1 MVLLKYKTMTT
12 HPKTI
17 RARRNRNLVLVML
30 VLLAGALVYAGYW
43 WYYSRFRV
51 VSHNAFIT
59 GNLIPVEADATG
71 IVIQVLVEESQY
83 VNKGDLLV
91 RFDEHRAQTALGQ
104 SRGELGQVV
113 REIGAVFSTHRQM
126 CQKLIARSAR
136 LARVRHDVFRL
147 RQALPNGSVSEQVVQ
162 NAEDQMTVLEAEMR
176 EAEAEL
182 NAIEAK
188 VGGTS
193 RNLHPDVEAAKY
205 KFIAA
210 YLEYARQ
217 QIHAPVSGYVSMRK
231 VQVGSRVRPGDSL
244 MTLVPLDHLW
254 VEANLRETEVARV
267 RPGQSADVTVDL
279 YGKSLIYHGTV
290 EGLVPGTGSVFAL
303 LPPDNASGN
312 FIHIVE
318 RVPVR
323 IALRKDEILKNPLR
337 PGLSTMT
344 SIDVKESEQPLGASL
359 ATVSTQEY
367 KTDIFIDELADAQA
381 QAQKIITAN
390 LVQKIDSLE
399 PNCKSL
405 ESAAR
410 TNAGAYR

>member
-1 MVLLKYKTMTT
+1 MKTQS
-12 HPKTI
+12 KTI
-17 RARRNRNLVLVML
+17 RARRNRYLLLVML
-30 VLLAGALVYAGYW
+30 VLVAGALTYAGYW
-43 WYYSRFRV
+43 WHYSRFRV
-51 VSHNAFIT
+51 VSHNAFVT

-71 IVIQVLVEESQY
+71 IVTQVLVEESQY

-91 RFDEHRAQTALGQ
+91 RLDEHRAQTALGQ
-104 SRGELGQVV
+104 SRSELGQVV
-113 REIGAVFSTHRQM
+113 REIGAVFSTHQQM
-126 CQKLIARSAR
+126 CQKLIARTAR

-147 RQALPNGSVSEQVVQ
+147 RQALPNGSVSEQAVQ
-162 NAEDQMTVLEAEMR
+162 NAEDQMMALEAEMR

-182 NAIEAK
+182 KAIEAK

-210 YLEYARQ
+210 YLEYSRQ

-231 VQVGSRVRPGDSL
+231 VQVGNRVQPGDSL
-244 MTLVPLDHLW
+244 MTLVPLEHLW
-254 VEANLRETEVARV
+254 VEANLRETEMERV
-267 RPGQSADVTVDL
+267 RPGQPAEITVDL
-279 YGKSLIYHGTV
+279 YGKSQIYHGTV
-290 EGLVPGTGSVFAL
+290 EGIVPGTGSVFAL

-323 IALRKDEILKNPLR
+323 IALQKDEILKNPIR

-344 SIDVKESEQPLGASL
+344 SINVKESDLPLGASL
-359 ATVSTQEY
+359 AEVSFPEY
-367 KTDIFIDELADAQA
+367 GTDIYVDELADAQA
-381 QAQKIITAN
+381 KAQKIIMDN

-399 PNCKSL
+399 PMCKSH
-405 ESAAR
+405 ES
-410 TNAGAYR
+410 GATKNPGPSSDAFKY

>member
-1 MVLLKYKTMTT
+1 MKFY
-12 HPKTI
+12 PKTI
-17 RARRNRNLVLVML
+17 RARRNRNLLLVML
-30 VLLAGALVYAGYW
+30 VLFAVAFAYAGYW

-51 VSHNAFIT
+51 ISHNAFIT
-59 GNLIPVEADATG
+59 GNLIPVEADVTG
-71 IVIQVLVEESQY
+71 IVTQVLVEESQH

-91 RFDEHRAQTALGQ
+91 RLDEHRAQTALGQ

-113 REIGAVFSTHRQM
+113 REIGAVFSSHRQM

-162 NAEDQMTVLEAEMR
+162 NAEDQMTALEAEVR
-176 EAEAEL
+176 ETEAEL

-193 RNLHPDVEAAKY
+193 RFLHPDVEAAKY
-205 KFIAA
+205 RFITA
-210 YLEYARQ
+210 YLDYSRQ
-217 QIHAPVSGYVSMRK
+217 QIHAPISGYVSKRK
-231 VQVGSRVRPGDSL
+231 VQVGNRVQPGDTL

-254 VEANLRETEVARV
+254 VEANLRETELAQV

-279 YGKSLIYHGTV
+279 YGESHLYHGTV

-323 IALRKDEILKNPLR
+323 IALRKEEILQNPLR
-337 PGLSTMT
+337 PGLSTTT
-344 SIDVKESEQPLGASL
+344 SIDIKESGQPIGASL
-359 ATVSTQEY
+359 ADVSTLEY
-367 KTDIFIDELADAQA
+367 GTDIFTGELDEAQA
-381 QAQKIITAN
+381 QAQEIIRAN
-390 LVQKIDSLE
+390 LVQKDESLE
-399 PNCKSL
+399 TNCKSL
-405 ESAAR
+405 ESASR
-410 TNAGAYR
+410 KNASAYR

>member
-1 MVLLKYKTMTT
+1 MKI

-17 RARRNRNLVLVML
+17 RARRNRYLLLVVLVLV
-30 VLLAGALVYAGYW
+30 AGALTYTGYW
-43 WYYSRFRV
+43 WYFSRFRV

-71 IVIQVLVEESQY
+71 IVTQVLVEETQY
-83 VNKGDLLV
+83 VSKGELLV
-91 RFDEHRAQTALGQ
+91 RLDGHRAQTVLGQ
-104 SRGELGQVV
+104 RRGELGQVV
-113 REIGAVFSTHRQM
+113 REIGAVFSSHRQM

-162 NAEDQMTVLEAEMR
+162 NAEDQVMALEAEMR

-182 NAIEAK
+182 SAIEAK

-193 RNLHPDVEAAKY
+193 RMLHPDVEAAKY

-210 YLEYARQ
+210 YLEYSRQ
-217 QIHAPVSGYVSMRK
+217 QIHAPVSGYISMRK
-231 VQVGSRVRPGDSL
+231 VQVGNRVQPGDPL
-244 MTLVPLDHLW
+244 MTLVPLEHLW
-254 VEANLRETEVARV
+254 VEANLRETDMSRI
-267 RPGQSADVTVDL
+267 RPGQQAEVIVDL

-381 QAQKIITAN
+381 QAQKIIMDN

-405 ESAAR
+405 ESI
-410 TNAGAYR
+410 TNKNFSAYR

>member
-1 MVLLKYKTMTT
+1 MKT

-17 RARRNRNLVLVML
+17 RTRRNRYLLLVML
-30 VLLAGALVYAGYW
+30 VLIVGALTYAGYW
-43 WYYSRFRV
+43 WHYCRFWV

-71 IVIQVLVEESQY
+71 IVTQVLVEESQY

-91 RFDEHRAQTALGQ
+91 RLDEHRAQTALGQ

-113 REIGAVFSTHRQM
+113 REIGAVFSTHQQM

-136 LARVRHDVFRL
+136 LARVRHDVIRL
-147 RQALPNGSVSEQVVQ
+147 RQAAPNGSVSDQVVQ
-162 NAEDQMTVLEAEMR
+162 NAEDQMMALEAEMR

-182 NAIEAK
+182 KSIEAK

-193 RNLHPDVEAAKY
+193 RTLHPDVEAAKY

-210 YLEYARQ
+210 YLEYSRQ

-231 VQVGSRVRPGDSL
+231 VQVGNRIQPGDPL
-244 MTLVPLDHLW
+244 MTIVPLEHLW
-254 VEANLRETEVARV
+254 VEANLRETEMVRV
-267 RPGQSADVTVDL
+267 RPGQPAEITVDL
-279 YGKSLIYHGTV
+279 YGESHLYHGTV

-303 LPPDNASGN
+303 LPPDNAAGN

-323 IALRKDEILKNPLR
+323 IALQKEEILKNPIR
-337 PGLSTMT
+337 PGLSTLT
-344 SIDVKESEQPLGASL
+344 SIDVRESEQPLGASL
-359 ATVSTQEY
+359 AAVSSQEY
-367 KTDIFIDELADAQA
+367 ETDIFIDELADAEA
-381 QAQKIITAN
+381 TAQKIIMDN
-390 LVQKIDSLE
+390 LIQKNAPVES
-399 PNCKSL
+399 NCK
-405 ESAAR
+405 
-410 TNAGAYR
+410 